1 MSTENRWFAWYSEKQ
16 FNQIKNAP
24 PIEFEY
30 NCDSYTNAYR
40 DAYRDLY
47 RNAYR
52 NVMYVETKPYI
63 YYYDMDDN
71 IVQVTHVVSVIDGE
85 EPKCNV
91 YFDDMEFIGEVKK
104 CFKTSKY
111 PITM

>member
-1 MSTENRWFAWYSEKQ
+1 MSTEMSTENRWFAWYSEKQ

-30 NCDSYTNAYR
+30 NCDSYTNV
-40 DAYRDLY
+40 
-47 RNAYR
+47 YR
-52 NVMYVETKPYI
+52 NVMYVERKPYI

-85 EPKCNV
+85 EPKCGVN
-91 YFDDMEFIGEVKK
+91 FDDMEFIGEVKK
-104 CFKTSKY
+104 CFKTSKD
-111 PITM
+111 PITI

>member
-1 MSTENRWFAWYSEKQ
+1 MSTYHKLVAWYSEKQ

-24 PIEFEY
+24 PIAFEY
-30 NCDSYTNAYR
+30 NCTSYTNAYR
-40 DAYRDLY
+40 DAYRDV
-47 RNAYR
+47 YR
-52 NVMYVETKPYI
+52 NVMYVENKPYI

-85 EPKCNV
+85 EPKSASH
-91 YFDDMEFIGEVKK
+91 FDDMEFIGQVKK

-111 PITM
+111 PIDTSR